1 LLYRGS
7 VNGRKTIGVLGI
19 GSTNL
24 YSGLGDPVA
33 GTLRAVERQ
42 PTRAHDLERQVV
54 GIVDRLVEAENIGT
68 VTIACAGLV
77 SGTEIQ
83 KFDTPGGELIER
95 VPIGDSIEDVHGVDV
110 YLENDCTAS
119 TLAEWFYG
127 AGREYDSIVHLTFG
141 TGIGCGAVERGR
153 LLRGETDQAGEV
165 GLLPIVSDGD
175 LESAG
180 VTGAWEAYCSGRGIP
195 QYTAQFLGETEDE
208 TDLDQPTTAKA
219 VFEAASN
226 GDMVAQNAL
235 EQVGKYNAAGLG
247 AVANAYNPG
256 LITVGGG
263 VVLNNRDWF
272 HDSVVQRF
280 GEYCFVDQPDIEI
293 TSLEDQIGLYGAL
306 AIGRTEGRNVVR
318 GTESEVATQ
327 VQD

>member
-1 LLYRGS
+1 
-7 VNGRKTIGVLGI
+7 VNGRDLIGVLGI

-33 GTLRAVERQ
+33 GTLRAVEHQ
-42 PTRAHDLERQVV
+42 PTRAHDLDSQAVE
-54 GIVDRLVEAENIGT
+54 IVDRLIEENGDLET
-68 VTIACAGLV
+68 VSIACAGLV
-77 SGTEIQ
+77 SDTEIR
-83 KFDTPGGELIER
+83 KFDTPDGEIIEQ
-95 VPIGDSIEDVHGVDV
+95 VPVGNSIGEAHDIDVR
-110 YLENDCTAS
+110 LANDCTAS

-127 AGREYDSIVHLTFG
+127 AGRDYNSIVHLTFG
-141 TGIGCGAVERGR
+141 TGIGCGVVERGR

-165 GLLPIVSDGD
+165 GLLPVVSDGD

-195 QYTAQFLGETEDE
+195 NYAAQLLGQEDE

-219 VFEAASN
+219 VFEAAAS
-226 GDMVAQNAL
+226 GDAGAQNAL
-235 EQVGKYNAAGLG
+235 EQVGTYNAAGLG

-272 HDSVVQRF
+272 HDSVFQQF
-280 GEYCFVDQPDIEI
+280 EEYCFVDQPTVQI
-293 TSLEDQIGLYGAL
+293 TPLEDQIGLYGAL
-306 AIGRTEGRNVVR
+306 AIGRAANKNAARDS
-318 GTESEVATQ
+318 ESEVVKQ

>member
-1 LLYRGS
+1 M
-7 VNGRKTIGVLGI
+7 NGRKTIGVLGI

-42 PTRAHDLERQVV
+42 PTRAHDLDSQAVE
-54 GIVDRLVEAENIGT
+54 IVDRLIEENGDLET
-68 VTIACAGLV
+68 VCIACAGLV
-77 SGTEIQ
+77 SDTEIR
-83 KFDTPGGELIER
+83 KFDTPDGEIIER
-95 VPIGDSIEDVHGVDV
+95 VPIGDSIEKTHGIDVC
-110 YLENDCTAS
+110 LENDCTAS

-141 TGIGCGAVERGR
+141 TGIGCGVVERGR

-165 GLLPIVSDGD
+165 GLLPVVSDGD

-195 QYTAQFLGETEDE
+195 NYAAQLLGQEDE

-219 VFEAASN
+219 VFEAAAN
-226 GDMVAQNAL
+226 GDTVAQNAL

-263 VVLNNRDWF
+263 VALNNCEWF
-272 HDSVVQRF
+272 QESVLPHF
-280 GEYCFVDQPDIEI
+280 EEYCFVDQPAIEM
-293 TSLEDQIGLYGAL
+293 TTLEDQIGLYGAL
-306 AIGRTEGRNVVR
+306 AIGRNADKNAVR
-318 GTESEVATQ
+318 GTESEVVKQ